1 MLEQYIKRGKMHKHE
16 DKPVNCV
23 VKGQYELFQYG
34 KCNTFIFS
42 DILVAELQ
50 PQKKKKANNS
60 TSNHNHVLHR
70 LEVVSYN

>member
-23 VKGQYELFQYG
+23 VKGQYALFQYG

-50 PQKKKKANNS
+50 PQKKKKRTTALA
-60 TSNHNHVLHR
+60 TTTM
-70 LEVVSYN
+70 SYIDWK